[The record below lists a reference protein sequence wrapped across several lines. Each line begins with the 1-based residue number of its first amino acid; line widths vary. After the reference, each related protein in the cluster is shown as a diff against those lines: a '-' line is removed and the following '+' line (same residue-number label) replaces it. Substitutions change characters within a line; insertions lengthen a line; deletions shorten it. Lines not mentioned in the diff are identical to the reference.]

1 MAGRV
6 CGLAVLSKRDS
17 FGYTR
22 PGKKIGLCYKKIE
35 SCSRWR
41 YVLIYAE
48 WKNVSWCH
56 MGRWEELGEALGSS
70 DSNLNMA
77 GHGPSRHVFSFAMA
91 TSKGAMG
98 TQGRGE

>member
-6 CGLAVLSKRDS
+6 CGLAGLSKRDS

-22 PGKKIGLCYKKIE
+22 PGKKIE
-35 SCSRWR
+35 SCTRWR
-41 YVLIYAE
+41 YFLIYAE
-48 WKNVSWCH
+48 WRDVSWCH